1 MHKIL
6 LDQAMELTKAQGE
19 CWIVLKDGSLK
30 AVNVGDILPK
40 GVLLV
45 SPSDVELTP
54 PAMASTNNPIPDE
67 TIPSAGSDISPTVEQ
82 ELTAI
87 QQAIQDGQD
96 PTEIAQATASGGA
109 SAGGI
114 AGSGNAGVI
123 VTERTA
129 KATISEAGFDTT
141 HSSRDP
147 QHQDALPGDEI
158 AGMIEHPPVAFD
170 QQQSISEDTP
180 TLFAQVPAA
189 QDPDSDGIN
198 PQGYTLVNSVQ
209 SGQLTLN
216 ADGSYQYI
224 PSPEF
229 QSLRE
234 GETRQVSFTYIATD
248 PSGNQSAPATVT
260 ITITGTNDTATISVA
275 TPGADQGAVKE
286 DVTLTTGGKL
296 VATDVDHGEAVF
308 LPQTQV
314 KGAHGTFSIDKDGNW
329 TYELDNNDPLVQA
342 LKEGESL
349 PSETFVVNSADGS
362 AQHTV
367 TVAITGTNDTAT
379 IGVATPGAD
388 QGAVKEDVTLT
399 TGGKLVATDVDHGE
413 AVFQP
418 QTQIKGAH
426 GTFTIDKDGNWTYEL
441 DNNAPQVQALKE
453 GESLPSETF
462 VVNSADG
469 SAQHTVTVAITGTND
484 TATIGV
490 ATPGADQGAVKE
502 DVTLTTGGKLV
513 ATDID
518 HGEAVFQPQTQIKGA
533 HGTFSIDK
541 DGNWTYELD
550 NNAPQV
556 QALKEG
562 ESLPSETFVVN
573 SADGSAQHTVT
584 VAITGTNDSATIGVA
599 TPGAD
604 QGTVKEDVTLTTG
617 GKLVATDVDH
627 GEAVFQPQTQIK
639 GAHGTFSIDK
649 DGNWTYELDNNDP
662 LVQALKEGESLPS
675 ETFMVNS
682 ADGSAQHTVTVA
694 ITGTNDSATIG
705 VATPGADQGAVKE
718 DVTLTT
724 GGKLVATDIDHGEAV
739 FQPQTLVKAAHG
751 TFSIDKDGNWTYE
764 LDNNDPQ
771 VQALKE
777 GESLPSETFVV
788 NSADGSAQHTVT
800 VAISGTNDTATIGV
814 ATPGADQGAVK
825 EDVTLTTGGKLVATD
840 VDHGE
845 AVFQPQTQVKGA
857 HGTFSIDKDGN
868 WTYELDSNDPLVQ
881 ALKEGESLPSETFV
895 VNSADGS
902 AQHTVTVAITGT
914 NEAPVAQDD
923 GLANNKTV
931 TLDGQNWDTSGD
943 IKVDYYVIDA
953 KTGQKV
959 ADAEKSDYT
968 GDGDHRFGV
977 KSGIEQPGADTVQAG
992 QLGYLDSADQSEAMR
1007 FTFQQGQVAN
1017 HATIQVKNLWSD
1029 IAHGSWEPGIERG
1042 VWKAFYKG
1050 ELVAT
1055 GIFEGT
1061 SGGRQDVQIDA
1072 GGRYFDTIE
1081 MSAIGYKDGIVDP
1094 KGSEYFITQVTAE
1107 LTRFDKAYQTNET
1120 GVLSLDV
1127 LSNDSDPN
1135 GDAITIV
1142 PGSYPDYVTL
1152 VNGKLLFDAAK
1163 YLLTLPEVER
1173 DLAAGEAK
1181 EIKFDYVIRDP
1192 HGATDHASVTITLI
1206 GETQAA
1212 PAPLHVTVQEDGLA
1226 GGAHAHSE
1234 GPLPGA
1240 QGATPHDYQFATQ
1253 QPGTAASSA
1262 GKPLSYEVSSDGLT
1276 LTGFIMEAGQKVNV
1290 LMAQLNPQSGT
1301 YQLDLFRPLDHGT
1314 AGKDTLSLPFEL
1326 DIKIGNQH
1334 TKGELVID
1342 VIDSAPAPAH
1352 LTLTTG
1358 DMAPQSNSVIIALD
1372 MSGSMNDYVK
1382 DANGQWATRWS
1393 LSQQA
1398 IKAMFEQYDKLGD
1411 VQFKIATHA
1420 GYPDGQISGWLHSQA
1435 EIQLFFSKLS
1445 PAGWTPYAQALNQ
1458 LDAILSDSQD
1468 QQAMTGSNK
1477 QFYFLSDGAPSD
1489 FGYWLNNKDQSE
1501 MFRDRLMKG
1510 ISPDEVG
1517 GEQHYQD
1524 LLTGR
1529 VEPTKAE
1536 QLLILG
1542 ESMEHILNQHGN
1554 PFDNVNMLAI
1564 GQSSSLEY
1572 LTPMAGHDGTA
1583 IKVEK
1588 DADLISTLTESV
1600 PGQLHGDLT
1609 GPSIEGEWVDS
1620 LTHDG
1625 HTYFYD
1631 QQQNGIFAHNNH
1643 TDIKIADGSKL
1654 TLDTANGKL
1663 ALNFETGQYD
1673 YQAKDVHGN
1682 GEDKYLLTLRDGD
1695 GDTADTSLVIK
1706 VTDLQGGISAS
1717 PLTQGTEE
1725 KSTAFAHS
1733 VPLLGTEAQD
1743 ALIELPVSQPAASV
1757 NHMESPTTT
1766 GIAISDL
1773 LGHDEMG
1780 SLLTQVVP
1788 ATQHSAGSAPEVL
1801 TVSALPDDNGPDLL
1815 SHTMSNPVFDEL
1827 LSQQQFI
1834 Q

>member
-1 MHKIL
+1 MKN
-6 LDQAMELTKAQGE
+6 AGE
-19 CWIVLKDGSLK
+19 CWIVLKDGSIK
-30 AVNVGDILPK
+30 AVNVGDMLPK

-45 SPSDVELTP
+45 SPSEVELTP
-54 PAMASTNNPIPDE
+54 PAMASVDNPIPDD
-67 TIPSAGSDISPTVEQ
+67 TIPSDGDEIDPAVEQ
-82 ELTAI
+82 ELAAI

-109 SAGGI
+109 TAGGI

-129 KATISEAGFDTT
+129 RATISEAGFDTT
-141 HSSRDP
+141 HNSRDP
-147 QHQDALPGDEI
+147 QRLDALPGDEI
-158 AGMIEHPPVAFD
+158 AGKIAHPPVAFD
-170 QQQSISEDTP
+170 QQQIISEDTP
-180 TLFAQVPAA
+180 TLFAQVPTA

-198 PQGYTLVNSVQ
+198 PQGYTLVSDVQ

-260 ITITGTNDTATISVA
+260 ITITGTNDTATIGVA

-286 DVTLTTGGKL
+286 DMTLTTNGKL
-296 VATDVDHGEAVF
+296 VATDVDNGEAVF
-308 LPQTQV
+308 QPQTQV
-314 KGAHGTFSIDKDGNW
+314 KGDHGTFTIDKDGNW
-329 TYELDNNDPLVQA
+329 TYTLDNDDPQVQA

-349 PSETFVVNSADGS
+349 PNETFVVKSADGS

-367 TVAITGTNDTAT
+367 TVTITGTNDTTT

-399 TGGKLVATDVDHGE
+399 TNGKLVATDVDHGE

-418 QTQIKGAH
+418 QTQVKGDH
-426 GTFTIDKDGNWTYEL
+426 GTFTIDKDGNWTYTL
-441 DNNAPQVQALKE
+441 DNDDPQVQALKE
-453 GESLPSETF
+453 GESLPNETF

-469 SAQHTVTVAITGTND
+469 SAQHTVTVTITGTND
-484 TATIGV
+484 TATISV

-518 HGEAVFQPQTQIKGA
+518 NGEAVFQPQTQVKGD
-533 HGTFSIDK
+533 HGTFTIDK
-541 DGNWTYELD
+541 DGNWTYTLD
-550 NNAPQV
+550 N
-556 QALKEG
+556 
-562 ESLPSETFVVN
+562 
-573 SADGSAQHTVT
+573 D
-584 VAITGTNDSATIGVA
+584 
-599 TPGAD
+599 
-604 QGTVKEDVTLTTG
+604 
-617 GKLVATDVDH
+617 
-627 GEAVFQPQTQIK
+627 
-639 GAHGTFSIDK
+639 
-649 DGNWTYELDNNDP
+649 
-662 LVQALKEGESLPS
+662 
-675 ETFMVNS
+675 
-682 ADGSAQHTVTVA
+682 
-694 ITGTNDSATIG
+694 
-705 VATPGADQGAVKE
+705 
-718 DVTLTT
+718 
-724 GGKLVATDIDHGEAV
+724 
-739 FQPQTLVKAAHG
+739 
-751 TFSIDKDGNWTYE
+751 
-764 LDNNDPQ
+764 DPQ

-777 GESLPSETFVV
+777 GESLPNETFVV
-788 NSADGSAQHTVT
+788 KSADGSVQHTVT
-800 VAISGTNDTATIGV
+800 VTITGTNDIATIGV

-857 HGTFSIDKDGN
+857 HGSFSIDTDGN
-868 WTYELDSNDPLVQ
+868 WTYALDNNDPQVQ

-902 AQHTVTVAITGT
+902 AQHTVTVTITGT
-914 NEAPVAQDD
+914 NEAPDARDD
-923 GLANNKTV
+923 GLASNKIV
-931 TLDGQNWDTSGD
+931 TLNGQNWDTSGD
-943 IKVDYYVIDA
+943 IKVNYYVIDA
-953 KTGQKV
+953 TTGLKV

-977 KSGIEQPGADTVQAG
+977 KSEIEQPSADTVQAG
-992 QLGYLDSADQSEAMR
+992 QIGYLDSADQSEAMR

-1029 IAHGSWEPGIERG
+1029 VAHDSWEPGIERG

-1055 GIFEGT
+1055 GTFEGT

-1094 KGSEYFITQVTAE
+1094 KGSEYFITQVTAD

-1135 GDAITIV
+1135 GDAISIV

-1152 VNGKLLFDAAK
+1152 VNGKLQFDAAK
-1163 YLLTLPEVER
+1163 YLLTLPEAER

-1181 EIKFDYVIRDP
+1181 EIKFDYVIRDT
-1192 HGATDHASVTITLI
+1192 HGATDHANVTITLI
-1206 GETQAA
+1206 GETQSA

-1234 GPLPGA
+1234 GPLPVA
-1240 QGATPHDYQFATQ
+1240 QDTTPHDYQFATPQ
-1253 QPGTAASSA
+1253 TGTAVSSG
-1262 GKPLSYEVSSDGLT
+1262 GKPLSYEVSSNGLT

-1290 LMAQLNPQSGT
+1290 LTAQLNPQSGT
-1301 YQLDLFRPLDHGT
+1301 YQLDLFRPLDHGA

-1326 DIKIGNQH
+1326 DIKVGNQH

-1372 MSGSMNDYVK
+1372 MSGSMNDYVR

-1420 GYPDGQISGWLHSQA
+1420 GYPDGQVSGWLHSLA
-1435 EIQLFFSKLS
+1435 EIQQFFSKLS
-1445 PAGWTPYAQALNQ
+1445 PSGWTPYTQALNQ
-1458 LDAILSDSQD
+1458 LDTILSDSQD
-1468 QQAMTGSNK
+1468 QQAMAGSNK

-1489 FGYWLNNKDQSE
+1489 FGYWLNGRDKSD

-1529 VEPTKAE
+1529 VAPTKAE

-1542 ESMEHILNQHGN
+1542 ESMEHILAQHDH

-1564 GQSSSLEY
+1564 GQSASLEY
-1572 LTPMAGHDGTA
+1572 LAPMAGHDGTA

-1609 GPSIEGEWVDS
+1609 EPSVEGEWVDS

-1625 HTYFYD
+1625 RTYFYD
-1631 QQQNGIFAHNNH
+1631 HKQNSIFAHGNDS
-1643 TDIKIADGSKL
+1643 DIKVTDGSKL
-1654 TLDTANGKL
+1654 TLDTANGQL
-1663 ALNFETGQYD
+1663 VLNFETGQYD
-1673 YQAKDVHGN
+1673 YQAKDVHGD
-1682 GEDKYLLTLRDGD
+1682 GQDKFIVTLRDGD
-1695 GDTADTSLVIK
+1695 GDTADTILDINVK
-1706 VTDLQGGISAS
+1706 DLAGGVT
-1717 PLTQGTEE
+1717 T
-1725 KSTAFAHS
+1725 
-1733 VPLLGTEAQD
+1733 
-1743 ALIELPVSQPAASV
+1743 PVSLHMAADQAVTSETVGNEDLGSPFASGEIQDEQIDFSTLSLAAPQNSELQSKPGAALAFGELLDSGDSELDGLLAQLDSV
-1757 NHMESPTTT
+1757 GQGAETDI
-1766 GIAISDL
+1766 GSDPYT
-1773 LGHDEMG
+1773 
-1780 SLLTQVVP
+1780 SL
-1788 ATQHSAGSAPEVL
+1788 ADHSIPNL
-1801 TVSALPDDNGPDLL
+1801 NGASIQDQL
-1815 SHTMSNPVFDEL
+1815 FDEL
-1827 LSQQQFI
+1827 ALHQQFV

>member
-1 MHKIL
+1 
-6 LDQAMELTKAQGE
+6 
-19 CWIVLKDGSLK
+19 CWIVLKDGSIK
-30 AVNVGDILPK
+30 AVNVGDMLPK

-45 SPSDVELTP
+45 SPSEVELTP
-54 PAMASTNNPIPDE
+54 PAMASVDNPIPDD
-67 TIPSAGSDISPTVEQ
+67 TIPSDGDEIDPAVEQ
-82 ELTAI
+82 ELAAI

-109 SAGGI
+109 TAGGI

-129 KATISEAGFDTT
+129 RATISEAGFDTT
-141 HSSRDP
+141 HNSRDP
-147 QHQDALPGDEI
+147 QRLDALPGDEI
-158 AGMIEHPPVAFD
+158 AGKIAHPPVAFD
-170 QQQSISEDTP
+170 QQQIISEDTP
-180 TLFAQVPAA
+180 TLFAQVPTA

-198 PQGYTLVNSVQ
+198 PQGYTLVSDVQ

-260 ITITGTNDTATISVA
+260 ITITGTNDTATIGVA

-286 DVTLTTGGKL
+286 DMTLTTNGKL
-296 VATDVDHGEAVF
+296 VATDVDNGEAVF
-308 LPQTQV
+308 QPQTQV
-314 KGAHGTFSIDKDGNW
+314 KGDHGTFTIDKDGNW
-329 TYELDNNDPLVQA
+329 TYTLDNDDPQVQA

-349 PSETFVVNSADGS
+349 PNETFVVKSADGS

-367 TVAITGTNDTAT
+367 TVTITGTNDTTT

-399 TGGKLVATDVDHGE
+399 TNGKLVATDVDHGE

-418 QTQIKGAH
+418 QTQVKGDH
-426 GTFTIDKDGNWTYEL
+426 GTFTIDKDGNWTYTL
-441 DNNAPQVQALKE
+441 DNDDPQVQALKE
-453 GESLPSETF
+453 GESLPNETF

-469 SAQHTVTVAITGTND
+469 SAQHTVTVTITGTND
-484 TATIGV
+484 TATISV

-518 HGEAVFQPQTQIKGA
+518 NGEAVFQPQTQVKGD
-533 HGTFSIDK
+533 HGTFTIDK
-541 DGNWTYELD
+541 DGNWTYTLD
-550 NNAPQV
+550 N
-556 QALKEG
+556 
-562 ESLPSETFVVN
+562 
-573 SADGSAQHTVT
+573 D
-584 VAITGTNDSATIGVA
+584 
-599 TPGAD
+599 
-604 QGTVKEDVTLTTG
+604 
-617 GKLVATDVDH
+617 
-627 GEAVFQPQTQIK
+627 
-639 GAHGTFSIDK
+639 
-649 DGNWTYELDNNDP
+649 
-662 LVQALKEGESLPS
+662 
-675 ETFMVNS
+675 
-682 ADGSAQHTVTVA
+682 
-694 ITGTNDSATIG
+694 
-705 VATPGADQGAVKE
+705 
-718 DVTLTT
+718 
-724 GGKLVATDIDHGEAV
+724 
-739 FQPQTLVKAAHG
+739 
-751 TFSIDKDGNWTYE
+751 
-764 LDNNDPQ
+764 DPQ

-777 GESLPSETFVV
+777 GESLPNETFVV
-788 NSADGSAQHTVT
+788 KSADGSVQHTVT
-800 VAISGTNDTATIGV
+800 VTITGTNDIATIGV

-857 HGTFSIDKDGN
+857 HGSFSIDTDGN
-868 WTYELDSNDPLVQ
+868 WTYALDNNDPQVQ

-902 AQHTVTVAITGT
+902 AQHTVTVTITGT
-914 NEAPVAQDD
+914 NEAPDARDD
-923 GLANNKTV
+923 GLASNKIV
-931 TLDGQNWDTSGD
+931 TLNGQNWDTSGD
-943 IKVDYYVIDA
+943 IKVNYYVIDA
-953 KTGQKV
+953 TTGLKV

-977 KSGIEQPGADTVQAG
+977 KSEIEQPSADTVQAG
-992 QLGYLDSADQSEAMR
+992 QIGYLDSADQSEAMR

-1029 IAHGSWEPGIERG
+1029 VAHDSWEPGIERG

-1055 GIFEGT
+1055 GTFEGT

-1094 KGSEYFITQVTAE
+1094 KGSEYFITQVTAD

-1135 GDAITIV
+1135 GDAISIV

-1152 VNGKLLFDAAK
+1152 VNGKLQFDAAK
-1163 YLLTLPEVER
+1163 YLLTLPEAER

-1181 EIKFDYVIRDP
+1181 EIKFDYVIRDT
-1192 HGATDHASVTITLI
+1192 HGATDHANVTITLI
-1206 GETQAA
+1206 GETQSA

-1234 GPLPGA
+1234 GPLPVA
-1240 QGATPHDYQFATQ
+1240 QDTTPHDYQFATPQ
-1253 QPGTAASSA
+1253 TGTAVSSG
-1262 GKPLSYEVSSDGLT
+1262 GKPLSYEVSSNGLT

-1290 LMAQLNPQSGT
+1290 LTAQLNPQSGT
-1301 YQLDLFRPLDHGT
+1301 YQLDLFRPLDHGA

-1326 DIKIGNQH
+1326 DIKVGNQH

-1372 MSGSMNDYVK
+1372 MSGSMNDYVR

-1420 GYPDGQISGWLHSQA
+1420 GYPDGQVSGWLHSLA
-1435 EIQLFFSKLS
+1435 EIQQFFSKLS
-1445 PAGWTPYAQALNQ
+1445 PSGWTPYTQALNQ
-1458 LDAILSDSQD
+1458 LDTILSDSQD
-1468 QQAMTGSNK
+1468 QQAMAGSNK

-1489 FGYWLNNKDQSE
+1489 FGYWLNGRDKSD

-1529 VEPTKAE
+1529 VAPTKAE

-1542 ESMEHILNQHGN
+1542 ESMEHILAQHDH

-1564 GQSSSLEY
+1564 GQSASLEY
-1572 LTPMAGHDGTA
+1572 LAPMAGHDGTA

-1609 GPSIEGEWVDS
+1609 EPSVEGEWVDS

-1625 HTYFYD
+1625 RTYFYD
-1631 QQQNGIFAHNNH
+1631 HKQNSIFAHGNDS
-1643 TDIKIADGSKL
+1643 DIKVTDGSKL
-1654 TLDTANGKL
+1654 TLDTANGQL
-1663 ALNFETGQYD
+1663 VLNFETGQYD
-1673 YQAKDVHGN
+1673 YQAKDVHGD
-1682 GEDKYLLTLRDGD
+1682 GQDKFIVTLRDGD
-1695 GDTADTSLVIK
+1695 GDTADTILDINVK
-1706 VTDLQGGISAS
+1706 DLAGGVT
-1717 PLTQGTEE
+1717 T
-1725 KSTAFAHS
+1725 
-1733 VPLLGTEAQD
+1733 
-1743 ALIELPVSQPAASV
+1743 PVSLHMAADQAVTSETVGNEDLGSPFASGEIQDEQIDFSTLSLAAPQNSELQSKPGAALAFGELLDSGDSELDGLLAQLDSV
-1757 NHMESPTTT
+1757 GQGAETDI
-1766 GIAISDL
+1766 GSDPYT
-1773 LGHDEMG
+1773 
-1780 SLLTQVVP
+1780 SL
-1788 ATQHSAGSAPEVL
+1788 ADHSIPNL
-1801 TVSALPDDNGPDLL
+1801 NGASIQDQL
-1815 SHTMSNPVFDEL
+1815 FDEL
-1827 LSQQQFI
+1827 ALHQQFV

>member
-19 CWIVLKDGSLK
+19 CWIVLKDGSIK
-30 AVNVGDILPK
+30 AVNVGDMLPK

-45 SPSDVELTP
+45 SPAEVELTP
-54 PAMASTNNPIPDE
+54 PAMASVDNPIPDD
-67 TIPSAGSDISPTVEQ
+67 TIPSDGGEIDPAVEQ
-82 ELTAI
+82 ELAAI

-96 PTEIAQATASGGA
+96 PTEIAQATASGGDT
-109 SAGGI
+109 AGGL

-129 KATISEAGFDTT
+129 RATISEAGFDTT
-141 HSSRDP
+141 HNSRD
-147 QHQDALPGDEI
+147 QQRLDALPGDEI
-158 AGMIEHPPVAFD
+158 AGKIAHPPVAFD
-170 QQQSISEDTP
+170 QQQIISEDTP
-180 TLFAQVPAA
+180 TLFAQVPTA

-198 PQGYTLVNSVQ
+198 PQGYTLVSGVQ

-260 ITITGTNDTATISVA
+260 ITITGTNDTATIGVATPGADQGAVKEDVTLITNGKLVATDVDHGEAVFQPQTQVKGDHGTFTIDKDGNWSYQLDNDDPQVQALKEGESLPSETFVVKSADGSAQHTVTVTITGTNDIATIGVA

-286 DVTLTTGGKL
+286 DVTLTTNGKL
-296 VATDVDHGEAVF
+296 VATDVDNGEAVF
-308 LPQTQV
+308 QPQTLV
-314 KGAHGTFSIDKDGNW
+314 KGDHGTFTIDQDGNW
-329 TYELDNNDPLVQA
+329 TYTLNNDDPQVQA
-342 LKEGESL
+342 LKEGEFL
-349 PSETFVVNSADGS
+349 PNETFVVKSADGS

-367 TVAITGTNDTAT
+367 TVTITGTNDTAT

-399 TGGKLVATDVDHGE
+399 TNGKLVATDVDHGE

-418 QTQIKGAH
+418 QTQVKGNH
-426 GTFTIDKDGNWTYEL
+426 GTFTIDQDGNWTYTL
-441 DNNAPQVQALKE
+441 NNDDPQVQALKE
-453 GESLPSETF
+453 GESLPSENF
-462 VVNSADG
+462 VVKSADG
-469 SAQHTVTVAITGTND
+469 SAQHTVTVTITGTND
-484 TATIGV
+484 IATIGV

-502 DVTLTTGGKLV
+502 DVTLTTNGKLV
-513 ATDID
+513 ATDVD
-518 HGEAVFQPQTQIKGA
+518 NGEAVFQPQTQVKGN
-533 HGTFSIDK
+533 HGTFTIDQ
-541 DGNWTYELD
+541 DGNWTYTL
-550 NNAPQV
+550 NNDDPQV

-562 ESLPSETFVVN
+562 ESLPSENFVVK

-584 VAITGTNDSATIGVA
+584 VTITGTNDI
-599 TPGAD
+599 
-604 QGTVKEDVTLTTG
+604 
-617 GKLVATDVDH
+617 
-627 GEAVFQPQTQIK
+627 
-639 GAHGTFSIDK
+639 
-649 DGNWTYELDNNDP
+649 
-662 LVQALKEGESLPS
+662 
-675 ETFMVNS
+675 
-682 ADGSAQHTVTVA
+682 
-694 ITGTNDSATIG
+694 ATIG

-724 GGKLVATDIDHGEAV
+724 
-739 FQPQTLVKAAHG
+739 
-751 TFSIDKDGNWTYE
+751 N
-764 LDNNDPQ
+764 
-771 VQALKE
+771 
-777 GESLPSETFVV
+777 
-788 NSADGSAQHTVT
+788 
-800 VAISGTNDTATIGV
+800 
-814 ATPGADQGAVK
+814 
-825 EDVTLTTGGKLVATD
+825 GKLVATD

-845 AVFQPQTQVKGA
+845 AVFQPQTLVKGD
-857 HGTFSIDKDGN
+857 HGTFTIDQDGN
-868 WTYELDSNDPLVQ
+868 WTYTLNNDDPQVQ
-881 ALKEGESLPSETFV
+881 ALKEGEALPNETFV
-895 VNSADGS
+895 VKSADGS
-902 AQHTVTVAITGT
+902 AQHTVTVTITGT
-914 NEAPVAQDD
+914 NEAPDAQDD
-923 GLANNKTV
+923 GLVSDKTV
-931 TLDGQNWDTSGD
+931 TLDAQNWDTSGD

-953 KTGQKV
+953 TTGQKV

-977 KSGIEQPGADTVQAG
+977 KSGIEQPGADSVQAG
-992 QLGYLDSADQSEAMR
+992 QIGYLDSANQSEAMR
-1007 FTFQQGQVAN
+1007 FTFQQGQVAD
-1017 HATIQVKNLWSD
+1017 HATIEVKNLWHD
-1029 IAHGSWEPGIERG
+1029 QAHGGWEPGVERG

-1055 GIFEGT
+1055 GIFEGNA
-1061 SGGRQDVQIDA
+1061 GGKQNVQIDA
-1072 GGRYFDTIE
+1072 AGRYFDTIE
-1081 MSAIGYKDGIVDP
+1081 MSAIGYKDGIVHP
-1094 KGSEYFITQVTAE
+1094 KGSEYFITQVTAD

-1135 GDAITIV
+1135 GDAIAIV

-1152 VNGKLLFDAAK
+1152 VNGKLQFDATK
-1163 YLLTLPEVER
+1163 YLLTLPEAER

-1181 EIKFDYVIRDP
+1181 EIKFDYAIRDT

-1206 GETQAA
+1206 GETQPA
-1212 PAPLHVTVQEDGLA
+1212 PTPLHVTVQEDGLA

-1234 GPLPGA
+1234 GTLPGA
-1240 QGATPHDYQFATQ
+1240 QDATPHDYQFATRQ
-1253 QPGTAASSA
+1253 TGTAVSS
-1262 GKPLSYEVSSDGLT
+1262 GGNPLSYEVSSDGLT
-1276 LTGFIMEAGQKVNV
+1276 LTGFITEAGQKVNV
-1290 LMAQLNPQSGT
+1290 LTAQLNSQNGT
-1301 YQLDLFRPLDHGT
+1301 YELNLFRPLDHGA

-1326 DIKIGNQH
+1326 DIKVGNQH

-1372 MSGSMNDYVK
+1372 MSGSMGEAVQ
-1382 DANGQWATRWS
+1382 DADGNTTTRWA

-1420 GYPDGQISGWLHSQA
+1420 GNPDGQISGWLHSLA
-1435 EIQLFFSKLS
+1435 DIQQFFSKLS
-1445 PAGWTPYAQALNQ
+1445 PGGWTPYTQALNQ
-1458 LDAILSDSQD
+1458 LDTILSDSQN
-1468 QQAMTGSNK
+1468 QQEMAGSSK

-1489 FGYWLNNKDQSE
+1489 FDYWLNGKDKSD
-1501 MFRDRLMKG
+1501 MFRERLMKG

-1529 VEPTKAE
+1529 VAPTHAE

-1542 ESMEHILNQHGN
+1542 ESMEHILDQHGN
-1554 PFDNVNMLAI
+1554 LFDNVNMLAI

-1572 LTPMAGHDGTA
+1572 LEPMAGQDGTA

-1588 DADLISTLTESV
+1588 DADIISTLTESV

-1609 GPSIEGEWVDS
+1609 GSSIEGEWVES

-1625 HTYFYD
+1625 QTYFYD
-1631 QQQNGIFAHNNH
+1631 QQKNGIFAHH
-1643 TDIKIADGSKL
+1643 SDSDIKVTDGSKL

-1673 YQAKDVHGN
+1673 YQAKDVHGD
-1682 GEDKYLLTLRDGD
+1682 GEDKFLLTLRDGD
-1695 GDTADTSLVIK
+1695 GDTAETNLDIAVQDLAGGVADPISLRMAAAPTMTSEIVSDEDTS
-1706 VTDLQGGISAS
+1706 
-1717 PLTQGTEE
+1717 
-1725 KSTAFAHS
+1725 
-1733 VPLLGTEAQD
+1733 
-1743 ALIELPVSQPAASV
+1743 SQA
-1757 NHMESPTTT
+1757 T
-1766 GIAISDL
+1766 
-1773 LGHDEMG
+1773 HDEMQDE
-1780 SLLTQVVP
+1780 LIDF
-1788 ATQHSAGSAPEVL
+1788 
-1801 TVSALPDDNGPDLL
+1801 SALSLAAPQSSELQSQPGATLAFSELLDSGDSELDDLL
-1815 SHTMSNPVFDEL
+1815 AQLDSAVQGVAANNGSDPYSSFADHSMPNLNGASIQDQLFDEL
-1827 LSQQQFI
+1827 ALHQQFV

>member
-1 MHKIL
+1 MKN
-6 LDQAMELTKAQGE
+6 AGE
-19 CWIVLKDGSLK
+19 CWIVLKDGSIK
-30 AVNVGDILPK
+30 AVNVGDMLPK

-45 SPSDVELTP
+45 SPSEVELTP
-54 PAMASTNNPIPDE
+54 PAMASVDNPIPDD
-67 TIPSAGSDISPTVEQ
+67 TIPSDGDEIDPAVEQ
-82 ELTAI
+82 ELAAI

-109 SAGGI
+109 TAGGI

-129 KATISEAGFDTT
+129 RATISEAGFDTT
-141 HSSRDP
+141 HNSRDP
-147 QHQDALPGDEI
+147 QRLDALPGDEI
-158 AGMIEHPPVAFD
+158 AGKIAHPPVAFD
-170 QQQSISEDTP
+170 QQQIISEDTP
-180 TLFAQVPAA
+180 TLFAQVPTA

-198 PQGYTLVNSVQ
+198 PQGYTLVSDVQ

-260 ITITGTNDTATISVA
+260 ITITGTNDTATIGVA

-286 DVTLTTGGKL
+286 DMTLTTNGKL
-296 VATDVDHGEAVF
+296 VATDVDNGEAVF
-308 LPQTQV
+308 QPQTQV
-314 KGAHGTFSIDKDGNW
+314 KGDHGTFTIDKDGNW
-329 TYELDNNDPLVQA
+329 TYTLDNDDPQVQA

-349 PSETFVVNSADGS
+349 PNETFVVNSADGS

-367 TVAITGTNDTAT
+367 TVTITGTNDTAT
-379 IGVATPGAD
+379 I
-388 QGAVKEDVTLT
+388 
-399 TGGKLVATDVDHGE
+399 
-413 AVFQP
+413 
-418 QTQIKGAH
+418 
-426 GTFTIDKDGNWTYEL
+426 
-441 DNNAPQVQALKE
+441 
-453 GESLPSETF
+453 S
-462 VVNSADG
+462 
-469 SAQHTVTVAITGTND
+469 
-484 TATIGV
+484 V

-518 HGEAVFQPQTQIKGA
+518 NGEAVFQPQTQVKGD
-533 HGTFSIDK
+533 HGTFTIDK
-541 DGNWTYELD
+541 DGNWTYTLD
-550 NNAPQV
+550 N
-556 QALKEG
+556 
-562 ESLPSETFVVN
+562 
-573 SADGSAQHTVT
+573 D
-584 VAITGTNDSATIGVA
+584 
-599 TPGAD
+599 
-604 QGTVKEDVTLTTG
+604 
-617 GKLVATDVDH
+617 
-627 GEAVFQPQTQIK
+627 
-639 GAHGTFSIDK
+639 
-649 DGNWTYELDNNDP
+649 
-662 LVQALKEGESLPS
+662 
-675 ETFMVNS
+675 
-682 ADGSAQHTVTVA
+682 
-694 ITGTNDSATIG
+694 
-705 VATPGADQGAVKE
+705 
-718 DVTLTT
+718 
-724 GGKLVATDIDHGEAV
+724 
-739 FQPQTLVKAAHG
+739 
-751 TFSIDKDGNWTYE
+751 
-764 LDNNDPQ
+764 DPQ

-777 GESLPSETFVV
+777 GESLPNETFVV
-788 NSADGSAQHTVT
+788 KSADGSVQHTVT
-800 VAISGTNDTATIGV
+800 VTITGTNDIATIGV

-857 HGTFSIDKDGN
+857 HGSFSIDTDGN
-868 WTYELDSNDPLVQ
+868 WTYALDNNDPQVQ

-902 AQHTVTVAITGT
+902 AQHTVTVTITGT
-914 NEAPVAQDD
+914 NEAPDARDD
-923 GLANNKTV
+923 GLASNKIV
-931 TLDGQNWDTSGD
+931 TLNGQNWDTSGD
-943 IKVDYYVIDA
+943 IKVNYYVIDA
-953 KTGQKV
+953 TTGLKV

-977 KSGIEQPGADTVQAG
+977 KSEIEQPSADTVQAG
-992 QLGYLDSADQSEAMR
+992 QIGYLDSADQSEAMR

-1029 IAHGSWEPGIERG
+1029 VAHDSWEPGIERG

-1055 GIFEGT
+1055 GTFEGT

-1094 KGSEYFITQVTAE
+1094 KGSEYFITQVTAD

-1135 GDAITIV
+1135 GDAISIV

-1152 VNGKLLFDAAK
+1152 VNGKLQFDAAK
-1163 YLLTLPEVER
+1163 YLLTLPEAER

-1181 EIKFDYVIRDP
+1181 EIKFDYVIRDT
-1192 HGATDHASVTITLI
+1192 HGATDHANVTITLI
-1206 GETQAA
+1206 GETQSA

-1234 GPLPGA
+1234 GPLPVA
-1240 QGATPHDYQFATQ
+1240 QDTTPHDYQFATPQ
-1253 QPGTAASSA
+1253 TGTAVSSG
-1262 GKPLSYEVSSDGLT
+1262 GKPLSYEVSSNGLT

-1290 LMAQLNPQSGT
+1290 LTAQLNPQSGT
-1301 YQLDLFRPLDHGT
+1301 YQLDLFRPLDHGA

-1326 DIKIGNQH
+1326 DIKVGNQH

-1372 MSGSMNDYVK
+1372 MSGSMNDYVR

-1420 GYPDGQISGWLHSQA
+1420 GYPDGQVSGWLHSLA
-1435 EIQLFFSKLS
+1435 EIQQFFSKLS
-1445 PAGWTPYAQALNQ
+1445 PSGWTPYTQALNQ
-1458 LDAILSDSQD
+1458 LDTILSDSQD
-1468 QQAMTGSNK
+1468 QQAMAGSNK

-1489 FGYWLNNKDQSE
+1489 FGYWLNGRDKSD

-1529 VEPTKAE
+1529 VAPTKAE

-1542 ESMEHILNQHGN
+1542 ESMEHILAQHDH

-1564 GQSSSLEY
+1564 GQSASLEY
-1572 LTPMAGHDGTA
+1572 LAPMAGHDGTA

-1609 GPSIEGEWVDS
+1609 EPSVEGEWVDS

-1625 HTYFYD
+1625 RTYFYD
-1631 QQQNGIFAHNNH
+1631 HKQNSIFAHGNDS
-1643 TDIKIADGSKL
+1643 DIKVTDGSKL
-1654 TLDTANGKL
+1654 TLDTANGQL
-1663 ALNFETGQYD
+1663 VLNFETGQYD
-1673 YQAKDVHGN
+1673 YQAKDVHGD
-1682 GEDKYLLTLRDGD
+1682 GQDKFIVTLRDGD
-1695 GDTADTSLVIK
+1695 GDTADTILDINVK
-1706 VTDLQGGISAS
+1706 DLAGGVT
-1717 PLTQGTEE
+1717 T
-1725 KSTAFAHS
+1725 
-1733 VPLLGTEAQD
+1733 
-1743 ALIELPVSQPAASV
+1743 PVSLHMAADQAVTSETVGNEDLGSPFASGEIQDEQIDFSTLSLAAPQNSELQSKPGAALAFGELLDSGDSELDGLLAQLDSV
-1757 NHMESPTTT
+1757 GQGAETDI
-1766 GIAISDL
+1766 GSDPYT
-1773 LGHDEMG
+1773 
-1780 SLLTQVVP
+1780 SL
-1788 ATQHSAGSAPEVL
+1788 ADHSIPNL
-1801 TVSALPDDNGPDLL
+1801 NGASIQDQL
-1815 SHTMSNPVFDEL
+1815 FDEL
-1827 LSQQQFI
+1827 ALHQQFV

>member
-1 MHKIL
+1 FSIDKNGNWTYE
-6 LDQAMELTKAQGE
+6 LD
-19 CWIVLKDGSLK
+19 
-30 AVNVGDILPK
+30 
-40 GVLLV
+40 
-45 SPSDVELTP
+45 
-54 PAMASTNNPIPDE
+54 NN
-67 TIPSAGSDISPTVEQ
+67 
-82 ELTAI
+82 
-87 QQAIQDGQD
+87 
-96 PTEIAQATASGGA
+96 
-109 SAGGI
+109 
-114 AGSGNAGVI
+114 
-123 VTERTA
+123 
-129 KATISEAGFDTT
+129 
-141 HSSRDP
+141 DP
-147 QHQDALPGDEI
+147 QVQALKEGESLP
-158 AGMIEHPPVAFD
+158 
-170 QQQSISEDTP
+170 SET
-180 TLFAQVPAA
+180 FV
-189 QDPDSDGIN
+189 
-198 PQGYTLVNSVQ
+198 VNS
-209 SGQLTLN
+209 
-216 ADGSYQYI
+216 ADGSAQH
-224 PSPEF
+224 
-229 QSLRE
+229 
-234 GETRQVSFTYIATD
+234 
-248 PSGNQSAPATVT
+248 TVT
-260 ITITGTNDTATISVA
+260 VAITGTNDSATIGVA

-308 LPQTQV
+308 QPQTLI
-314 KGAHGTFSIDKDGNW
+314 KGAHGTFSIDKNGNW
-329 TYELDNNDPLVQA
+329 TYELDNNDPQVQA

-349 PSETFVVNSADGS
+349 PSETFMVNSADGS

-426 GTFTIDKDGNWTYEL
+426 GTF
-441 DNNAPQVQALKE
+441 
-453 GESLPSETF
+453 
-462 VVNSADG
+462 
-469 SAQHTVTVAITGTND
+469 
-484 TATIGV
+484 
-490 ATPGADQGAVKE
+490 
-502 DVTLTTGGKLV
+502 
-513 ATDID
+513 
-518 HGEAVFQPQTQIKGA
+518 
-533 HGTFSIDK
+533 SIDK
-541 DGNWTYELD
+541 N
-550 NNAPQV
+550 
-556 QALKEG
+556 
-562 ESLPSETFVVN
+562 
-573 SADGSAQHTVT
+573 
-584 VAITGTNDSATIGVA
+584 
-599 TPGAD
+599 
-604 QGTVKEDVTLTTG
+604 
-617 GKLVATDVDH
+617 
-627 GEAVFQPQTQIK
+627 
-639 GAHGTFSIDK
+639 
-649 DGNWTYELDNNDP
+649 GNWTYELDNNDP

-675 ETFMVNS
+675 ETFVVNS

-724 GGKLVATDIDHGEAV
+724 GGKLVATDVDHGEAV
-739 FQPQTLVKAAHG
+739 FQPQTQIKGSHG

-764 LDNNDPQ
+764 LDN
-771 VQALKE
+771 
-777 GESLPSETFVV
+777 
-788 NSADGSAQHTVT
+788 
-800 VAISGTNDTATIGV
+800 
-814 ATPGADQGAVK
+814 
-825 EDVTLTTGGKLVATD
+825 
-840 VDHGE
+840 
-845 AVFQPQTQVKGA
+845 
-857 HGTFSIDKDGN
+857 
-868 WTYELDSNDPLVQ
+868 NDPLVQ

-1029 IAHGSWEPGIERG
+1029 IAHGGWEPGIERG
-1042 VWKAFYKG
+1042 IWKAFYKG

-1290 LMAQLNPQSGT
+1290 LTAQLNPQSGT

-1468 QQAMTGSNK
+1468 QQAMAGSNK

-1631 QQQNGIFAHNNH
+1631 QQQNGIFAHNND
-1643 TDIKIADGSKL
+1643 TDFKIADGSKL

-1673 YQAKDVHGN
+1673 YQAKDVHGD
-1682 GEDKYLLTLRDGD
+1682 GEDKFLLTLRDGD

-1706 VTDLQGGISAS
+1706 VTDLQSGTSTS
-1717 PLTQGTEE
+1717 SLTQGTEE

-1743 ALIELPVSQPAASV
+1743 ALIELPVSQPATSV
-1757 NHMESPTTT
+1757 NHVESPTTT

-1788 ATQHSAGSAPEVL
+1788 ATQHSAGSAPEGL

>member
-1 MHKIL
+1 
-6 LDQAMELTKAQGE
+6 MELTKAQGE

-30 AVNVGDILPK
+30 AVNVGDILPE

-54 PAMASTNNPIPDE
+54 PAMASANNPIPDE
-67 TIPSAGSDISPTVEQ
+67 TIPSAGSEISPAVEQ
-82 ELTAI
+82 ELAAI

-129 KATISEAGFDTT
+129 KATISEAGFDTI

-147 QHQDALPGDEI
+147 QHQYALPGDEI

-198 PQGYTLVNSVQ
+198 PQGYTLVNGVQ

-234 GETRQVSFTYIATD
+234 GETRQVSFTYVATD

-260 ITITGTNDTATISVA
+260 ITITGTNDTATIGVATPGADQGAVKEDVTLTTGSRLVATDVDHGEAVFQPQTQIKGAHGTFSIDTDGNWTYELDNNDPLVQALKEGESLPSETFVVNSADGSALHTVTVAITGTNDSATIGVA

-296 VATDVDHGEAVF
+296 VATDVDHGEAVVQ
-308 LPQTQV
+308 PQTQV

-418 QTQIKGAH
+418 QTQ
-426 GTFTIDKDGNWTYEL
+426 
-441 DNNAPQVQALKE
+441 V
-453 GESLPSETF
+453 
-462 VVNSADG
+462 
-469 SAQHTVTVAITGTND
+469 
-484 TATIGV
+484 
-490 ATPGADQGAVKE
+490 
-502 DVTLTTGGKLV
+502 
-513 ATDID
+513 
-518 HGEAVFQPQTQIKGA
+518 KGA
-533 HGTFSIDK
+533 HGTFSID
-541 DGNWTYELD
+541 T
-550 NNAPQV
+550 
-556 QALKEG
+556 
-562 ESLPSETFVVN
+562 
-573 SADGSAQHTVT
+573 
-584 VAITGTNDSATIGVA
+584 
-599 TPGAD
+599 
-604 QGTVKEDVTLTTG
+604 
-617 GKLVATDVDH
+617 
-627 GEAVFQPQTQIK
+627 
-639 GAHGTFSIDK
+639 

-675 ETFMVNS
+675 ETFVVNS
-682 ADGSAQHTVTVA
+682 ADGSALHTVTVA

-724 GGKLVATDIDHGEAV
+724 GGKLVATDVDHGEAV
-739 FQPQTLVKAAHG
+739 VQPQTQVKGAHG

-764 LDNNDPQ
+764 LDNNDPL

-788 NSADGSAQHTVT
+788 NSADGSALHTVT
-800 VAISGTNDTATIGV
+800 VAITGTNDSATIGV

-845 AVFQPQTQVKGA
+845 AVVQPQTQVKGA

-868 WTYELDSNDPLVQ
+868 WTYELDNNDPLVQ

-1094 KGSEYFITQVTAE
+1094 KGSEYFITQVTAD

-1120 GVLSLDV
+1120 GSLSLDV
-1127 LSNDSDPN
+1127 LGNDSDPN

-1152 VNGKLLFDAAK
+1152 VNGKLQFDAAK

-1181 EIKFDYVIRDP
+1181 EIKFDYVIRDT

-1240 QGATPHDYQFATQ
+1240 QGATSHDYQFATQ

-1276 LTGFIMEAGQKVNV
+1276 LTGFIMEAGQKLNV
-1290 LMAQLNPQSGT
+1290 LTAQLNPQSGT

-1435 EIQLFFSKLS
+1435 EIQQFFSKLS

-1458 LDAILSDSQD
+1458 LDAILSDRQD
-1468 QQAMTGSNK
+1468 QQAMAGSNK

-1620 LTHDG
+1620 LAHDG

-1631 QQQNGIFAHNNH
+1631 QQQNGIFAHNND

-1673 YQAKDVHGN
+1673 YQAKDVHGD
-1682 GEDKYLLTLRDGD
+1682 GEDKFLLTLRDGD

-1725 KSTAFAHS
+1725 KSAAFAHS

-1788 ATQHSAGSAPEVL
+1788 ATQHSAGSVPEVL

>member
-1 MHKIL
+1 
-6 LDQAMELTKAQGE
+6 
-19 CWIVLKDGSLK
+19 
-30 AVNVGDILPK
+30 
-40 GVLLV
+40 
-45 SPSDVELTP
+45 
-54 PAMASTNNPIPDE
+54 
-67 TIPSAGSDISPTVEQ
+67 
-82 ELTAI
+82 
-87 QQAIQDGQD
+87 
-96 PTEIAQATASGGA
+96 
-109 SAGGI
+109 
-114 AGSGNAGVI
+114 
-123 VTERTA
+123 
-129 KATISEAGFDTT
+129 
-141 HSSRDP
+141 
-147 QHQDALPGDEI
+147 
-158 AGMIEHPPVAFD
+158 
-170 QQQSISEDTP
+170 
-180 TLFAQVPAA
+180 
-189 QDPDSDGIN
+189 
-198 PQGYTLVNSVQ
+198 
-209 SGQLTLN
+209 
-216 ADGSYQYI
+216 
-224 PSPEF
+224 
-229 QSLRE
+229 
-234 GETRQVSFTYIATD
+234 
-248 PSGNQSAPATVT
+248 
-260 ITITGTNDTATISVA
+260 
-275 TPGADQGAVKE
+275 
-286 DVTLTTGGKL
+286 
-296 VATDVDHGEAVF
+296 
-308 LPQTQV
+308 
-314 KGAHGTFSIDKDGNW
+314 
-329 TYELDNNDPLVQA
+329 
-342 LKEGESL
+342 
-349 PSETFVVNSADGS
+349 
-362 AQHTV
+362 
-367 TVAITGTNDTAT
+367 
-379 IGVATPGAD
+379 
-388 QGAVKEDVTLT
+388 
-399 TGGKLVATDVDHGE
+399 
-413 AVFQP
+413 
-418 QTQIKGAH
+418 
-426 GTFTIDKDGNWTYEL
+426 
-441 DNNAPQVQALKE
+441 
-453 GESLPSETF
+453 
-462 VVNSADG
+462 
-469 SAQHTVTVAITGTND
+469 
-484 TATIGV
+484 
-490 ATPGADQGAVKE
+490 
-502 DVTLTTGGKLV
+502 
-513 ATDID
+513 
-518 HGEAVFQPQTQIKGA
+518 
-533 HGTFSIDK
+533 
-541 DGNWTYELD
+541 
-550 NNAPQV
+550 
-556 QALKEG
+556 
-562 ESLPSETFVVN
+562 
-573 SADGSAQHTVT
+573 
-584 VAITGTNDSATIGVA
+584 
-599 TPGAD
+599 
-604 QGTVKEDVTLTTG
+604 
-617 GKLVATDVDH
+617 
-627 GEAVFQPQTQIK
+627 
-639 GAHGTFSIDK
+639 
-649 DGNWTYELDNNDP
+649 
-662 LVQALKEGESLPS
+662 
-675 ETFMVNS
+675 
-682 ADGSAQHTVTVA
+682 
-694 ITGTNDSATIG
+694 
-705 VATPGADQGAVKE
+705 
-718 DVTLTT
+718 
-724 GGKLVATDIDHGEAV
+724 
-739 FQPQTLVKAAHG
+739 
-751 TFSIDKDGNWTYE
+751 
-764 LDNNDPQ
+764 
-771 VQALKE
+771 
-777 GESLPSETFVV
+777 
-788 NSADGSAQHTVT
+788 
-800 VAISGTNDTATIGV
+800 
-814 ATPGADQGAVK
+814 
-825 EDVTLTTGGKLVATD
+825 
-840 VDHGE
+840 
-845 AVFQPQTQVKGA
+845 
-857 HGTFSIDKDGN
+857 
-868 WTYELDSNDPLVQ
+868 
-881 ALKEGESLPSETFV
+881 ESLPSETFV

-1029 IAHGSWEPGIERG
+1029 IAHGGWEPGIERG
-1042 VWKAFYKG
+1042 IWKAFYKG

-1290 LMAQLNPQSGT
+1290 LTAQLNPQSGT

-1435 EIQLFFSKLS
+1435 EIQQFFSKLS

-1458 LDAILSDSQD
+1458 LDAILSDRQD
-1468 QQAMTGSNK
+1468 QQAMAGSNK

-1609 GPSIEGEWVDS
+1609 GPSIEGEWIDS

-1673 YQAKDVHGN
+1673 YQAKDVHGD
-1682 GEDKYLLTLRDGD
+1682 GEDKFLLTLRDGD

-1706 VTDLQGGISAS
+1706 VTDLQGGTSAS
-1717 PLTQGTEE
+1717 SLTQGTEE
-1725 KSTAFAHS
+1725 KSAIFVHS
-1733 VPLLGTEAQD
+1733 VPLLGTEEQD
-1743 ALIELPVSQPAASV
+1743 VLIELPVSQPAASV
-1757 NHMESPTTT
+1757 NHVESPTTT

-1773 LGHDEMG
+1773 LGHDEMS

-1788 ATQHSAGSAPEVL
+1788 ATQHSAGSAPEGL